1 MEMGLGHRLAHVTIM
16 IRMVGFFFY
25 YILFVQHHACPV
37 NDELHKGDHDSLS
50 FFKSLGFKRKIS

>member
-16 IRMVGFFFY
+16 IRMVVFFLL
-25 YILFVQHHACPV
+25 YIICSTSCPV